1 MSLLKTNSVQI
12 GQSATATQNFTLA
25 VPSSPDG
32 TIKLDR
38 GNAGDPTPTNIFSVS
53 NTGIVTF
60 ANNIVQPNPTAAVN
74 VCSVYRSASQ
84 SINTGV
90 FNRVQLNLSIFDTG
104 SFFDTVT
111 NYRFLPT
118 VAGYYNI
125 YANVGMGSNGAG
137 QRIAA
142 IYKNGSEYRRLS
154 ATLPIG
160 GASAILGGSCLISL
174 NGSSDYVE
182 LWAFQDSA
190 STQTITS
197 ANFDAY
203 LVKGL

>member
-32 TIKLDR
+32 TIKLAR
-38 GNAGDPTPTNIFSVS
+38 GNSGATTADIFSVS
-53 NTGIVTF
+53 NSGVVTF
-60 ANNIVQPNPTAAVN
+60 TNSIVQPNPTAAVN

-90 FNRVQLNLSIFDTG
+90 FNRVQLNVSIFDTG

-125 YANVGMGSNGAG
+125 YANVGMGSGGAG

-142 IYKNGSEYRRLS
+142 IYKNGSEYRKLS
-154 ATLPIG
+154 ATLAIT

-182 LWAFQDSA
+182 LWAFQDST